1 MAFRDANCPPPK
13 GKAIV
18 SVSANLVLALAVPIF
33 VLAASLLRVYV
44 TNGRVALIVVAL
56 ILFTI
61 GNTMMIR
68 VMREMGLGVAISV
81 ATIAQFVL
89 INIVAYV
96 GFQERPTVGTARRAW
111 RSAPPAWCC
120 ILLPRSSQ

>member
-1 MAFRDANCPPPK
+1 M
-13 GKAIV
+13 

-33 VLAASLLRVYV
+33 VLAASLLRLYV

-81 ATIAQFVL
+81 ATVAQFIL

-96 GFQERPTVGTARRAW
+96 AFHERPT
-111 RSAPPAWCC
+111 SAQLMGMALGAAGMVL